1 MQDPL
6 QRTCNSS
13 FNFTEKKTNSKH
25 SKTRVIKNHSEKD
38 YKKTQT
44 RSSSGGHREKIRQ
57 NAMILDAIAKFLNIK
72 GKREQEKLHFNVPF
86 AAEEESA
93 EGIVLFENAE
103 STFHLNGAVDAEQN
117 AFVADDIV
125 KRLSSML

>member
-1 MQDPL
+1 M
-6 QRTCNSS
+6 
-13 FNFTEKKTNSKH
+13 
-25 SKTRVIKNHSEKD
+25 IKNHSEKD

-103 STFHLNGAVDAEQN
+103 STFDLNGAIDAQEN
-117 AFVADDIV
+117 TFIADDIV
-125 KRLSSML
+125 KRLAPVL